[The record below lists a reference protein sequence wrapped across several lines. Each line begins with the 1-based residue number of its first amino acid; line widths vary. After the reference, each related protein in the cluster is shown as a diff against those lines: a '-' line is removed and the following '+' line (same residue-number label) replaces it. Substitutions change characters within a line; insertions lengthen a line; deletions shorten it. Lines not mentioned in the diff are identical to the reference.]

1 MNDDLII
8 ELYRSQLA
16 AANEEKGMLYAQV
29 KALTE
34 EVSMLR
40 LSMEQSKQ
48 ATDDFLS
55 EFKSLCKKVE
65 EKDKR
70 IANLEQQ
77 LSDALEQSKLGRKKR
92 FVRSSEQARLL
103 NNRDKDVRAE
113 EKSDYDGSSDTPQR
127 KEPEEDVRENPYPS
141 KKEPSARASKTPN
154 HADETITH
162 KVNDYYELP
171 AGARFMKR
179 NGEIDLC
186 YYTVFEYQPAKIIK
200 HVYEVARVQLSDG
213 SFGPTM
219 ECPNI
224 VERCPFSARMFAEM
238 LSWKYVYN
246 LSVNRIRRRLASLG
260 VFFSRSS
267 LNRYL
272 HMGIQALRVKLEE
285 LFRHEVKATDY
296 LMIDETCALVGL
308 VKKNQKSFKKKYIWA
323 FYAHLKKMV
332 YYLYEEGSRARKV
345 VTDFLDTFCGYISS
359 DGYVSYSVFDNAEKY
374 PEIIRCGCWT
384 HARRLFVEALE
395 SCSEAR
401 TVINDVADLFK
412 VEAECAKK
420 DYDALERKTE
430 REKRSVPIMARI
442 YCRVKSLSKDVA
454 TMSNS
459 LMKKAIT
466 YMLNQWES
474 LRNFILDGRVQLSNN
489 LCEQRMKPIKLNHK
503 VCQNIGSETA
513 AENASFMF
521 SLMESCK
528 LNKLKEEPYMETL
541 FNSLC
546 MEKVDWKQNLPCFY
560 KQKC

>member
-1 MNDDLII
+1 MIDERII

-40 LSMEQSKQ
+40 SSMQDTSQRIDEL
-48 ATDDFLS
+48 LS
-55 EFKSLCKKVE
+55 EIKSLHDTLKA
-65 EKDKR
+65 KDKR
-70 IANLEQQ
+70 IADLEKQ
-77 LSDALEQSKLGRKKR
+77 LSDALEQNKLGRKKR

-113 EKSDYDGSSDTPQR
+113 ERSDYDGSSNAQLQGNQ
-127 KEPEEDVRENPYPS
+127 EEEGHQERQNTTS
-141 KKEPSARASKTPN
+141 KKEAASRAPKTPN
-154 HADETITH
+154 HVDETVVH
-162 KVNDYYELP
+162 ELKDYYELP
-171 AGARFMKR
+171 EGARFMKR
-179 NGEIDLC
+179 KGEIDLC
-186 YYTVFEYQPAKIIK
+186 YYTVFEYQSAKIIK
-200 HVYEVARVQLSDG
+200 HVYEVARVQLADG
-213 SFGPTM
+213 SFEPTM
-219 ECPNI
+219 DCPNI
-224 VERCPFSARMFAEM
+224 VDRCPFSARMFAEM

-246 LSVNRIRRRLASLG
+246 LSVNKIRRRLSSLG
-260 VFFSRSS
+260 VFLSRST

-272 HMGIQALRVKLEE
+272 HMGIRAIRAKLEE
-285 LFRHEVKATDY
+285 LFRNEVKDTDY
-296 LMIDETCALVGL
+296 LMIDETCALIGM
-308 VKKNQKSFKKKYIWA
+308 VKNDQKSFKKKYIWA

-332 YYLYEEGSRARKV
+332 YYLYESGSRARKV
-345 VTDFLDTFCGYISS
+345 VTDFLDAFCGYISS
-359 DGYVSYSVFDNAEKY
+359 DGYVAYSVFDDAEKY

-412 VEAECAKK
+412 VEAECEKK
-420 DYDALERKTE
+420 GLDVQARKIE
-430 REKRSVPIMARI
+430 RENRSSHIMTRI
-442 YCRVKSLSKDVA
+442 YCRIKSLSHDTA
-454 TMSNS
+454 IMANS
-459 LMKKAIT
+459 LMKKAVA

-489 LCEQRMKPIKLNHK
+489 LCEQRMKPIKLNLK

-528 LNKLKEEPYMETL
+528 LNKLKEEPYMEML

-546 MEKVDWKQNLPCFY
+546 MEQVDWKQNLPCFY
-560 KQKC
+560 KQ